1 MTAERNPLDDLHY
14 AFNHVFL
21 PPKLPQCSDND
32 DVPNLG
38 DIALCGFAYD
48 AAVEFSKHL
57 AASQQSRW
65 EAVIK
70 MLKNLCDT
78 TQTFANEKIVEKF
91 LALKDKDSLVLH
103 IRAQNAG
110 LIARRTVSHVVFE
123 AFEASPL
130 SKNIMDTEGKL
141 LCSYPGP
148 TIKVPLS
155 IAQNP
160 HFVEQLVS
168 FLVHMDV
175 DRIEDAL
182 ATTTKADSEVAE
194 TRDTTNPKYITEL
207 LIAILHGIGEE
218 ASVERITKRIADEVC
233 WNNAEI
239 PWRRSPLWLIVRVAV
254 QTTAESRDV
263 YKAWMLFFH
272 AQMLKMFL
280 QNDFSSDLLHTARVK
295 TARRAY
301 KLRDSAPP
309 SLLYFVKDVGHAV
322 KKRMETRWIE
332 EQRRQS
338 HSPAFIP
345 DYSAFEKD
353 TTISLLHSRE
363 YLTKVLNSKV
373 EQKVPPPFSPSE
385 KPRLR
390 GSDISDVYPDGLA
403 KAVAV
408 EPYIALAD
416 FEHLVQERL
425 STWTDKHLDE
435 ESTAKILGSCLE
447 QYISATKTLYQ
458 SRPEDQSLML
468 LTILDLWMALDR
480 VVCSQI
486 ALLRSYSPEI
496 PSSILEPLLLRTSS
510 SLERANKIE
519 KYLRDRHR
527 NSTSNVTGIYSA
539 QITYSSFSV
548 RYFRQ
553 TTALRSLKR
562 SIEQD
567 AESKRESKRAELCRL
582 NQEHSDLMR
591 RYNGMQCEY
600 YTRTTRW
607 GDTYTTHSR
616 YCSRCKL
623 QEKADRMRITVHE
636 WPLPT
641 ETIEAEAAVFELRC
655 PPAFAIWRDRT
666 YQILRDIGMAHIN
679 SMPVEGYLLEKYA
692 DLHCRLDDNITTNRI
707 SFAST
712 TKSFLVS
719 HYKDRKIPALN
730 NDVCVNNGFTF
741 RLYDKTTL
749 EFTHS
754 VFPINIDS
762 FCTLRLPEGLYR
774 HLQPVVGHTTH
785 SHNGTIVDQ
794 GTCPIDLSIHEQLAF
809 SNLRCGPHLQ
819 WLNIIRELR
828 TKILTFSSDEVH
840 SLVTQAIWQI
850 GPLSDDGSIRLW
862 HKELALSDFGHVLI
876 KEATDLLSHVEGN
889 WMECNTV
896 KTIIYLISRLL
907 AADLRVHEQAYSL
920 LREARKITLHWTH
933 DIIGKLQVTDND
945 KARGE
950 LQRRACETAATCR
963 ATFDVDV
970 GVHLDALLSSSEDVA
985 TLIEC
990 AIVIHDN
997 TAPNLADSYP
1007 DFQLLLHR
1015 DRRLSHFL
1023 EPHLARRIHT
1033 YRSGLDTAITSV
1045 WNSYQPGN
1053 AGWQRLSDPNSRWLA
1068 SSTGPQSDQRPQE
1081 VHYNVLNGTLLI
1093 DGRPLGRLPEEITSH
1108 STYAR
1113 IFGQKIFDV
1122 IPADMPGMEYA
1133 TRSFVQKHQ
1142 IFFAL
1147 RDGAPIIQAR
1157 SFGENPETFE
1167 LIPHDVLERDFP
1179 LLLSSEYVHWM
1190 ALNIRP
1196 GEVEFRP
1203 LNADRAQIW
1212 DSSSKHWCLKFSC
1225 HFDSKMVH
1233 KRITDKLVDIQ
1244 SATFQGI
1251 AARLRPLEAPKYIVI
1266 TADTDHQPYLVSA
1279 ELPRFRLSF
1288 FLNSKGELESKNLHS
1303 MVIDNDQSA
1312 GTMIGLTSQLVLR
1325 AKEATFSSLPRSR
1338 IVLIPHGDVH
1348 YSTSPDTNHVRV
1360 WIDTHSERR
1369 VTWYKYEVDTD
1380 LGILAGNVNTT
1391 SHFLKVYLHAL
1402 TSHPLPDP
1410 LTSQRGT
1417 DFALQEL
1424 ATASSFSFQQLT
1436 KNDIKLLH
1444 LIGEISPKREYY
1456 PKNLHAMQMTTWSS
1470 LPVLSQHALFDLAVS
1485 KIMQYAQEL
1494 TVFPELSSQDAE
1506 YDCSSDPLLMARAT
1520 MRNAIYYEGSIR
1532 PSSDLD
1538 KEYHSRDCSR
1548 YSNEAIEALDTS
1560 RLVYIWPKGLAGDC
1574 STFSDLLATFQRW
1587 GTMKG
1592 IDPNTSLAYSRSWL
1606 DLNLPAQWLSVYE
1619 LCRQIE
1625 RPELQKF
1632 ELLFSFAALAYKLDS
1647 DLLRH
1652 IRIFLAFASL
1662 ERNRSLLESAPD
1674 YASYNLSNGFEPLR
1688 DRVAATLSFKL
1699 YDLEASPAGQLHRR
1713 LGETPDDFEQRARW
1727 EYRDTS
1733 KNKVDEVVGRLIAQ
1747 WPSPDPQSPFRTDSR
1762 PWFRTENIDDIKS
1775 YFASC
1780 FHNSQLRAFV
1790 TRISRIL
1797 GENTMILPLTDLPSL
1812 RFSPRYSFS
1821 ATLLE
1826 SYPYNLR
1833 SLLANARAILPS
1845 HSRPFGFKATQ
1856 TANLTNLIDQFG
1868 CNHHASLH
1876 QRYKQRLQLSVDELH
1891 SQRSPNLQQEL
1902 PSVDI
1907 CYAYRQ
1913 ACTNQLSA
1921 IFSEICSALAP
1932 VTSVDKILEDAG
1944 MWPPLSHRT
1953 VIQQLSAS
1961 SGPRLTEWT
1970 ETLINLARAYIEYQH
1985 SQRLIGFVLRSD
1997 FTNYSKEV
2005 DNAIFNESDA
2015 RKYPEWLLIQIQGNF
2030 IIRPIQSLVAHEMI
2044 TPTLKQNIAL
2054 QLNMG
2059 EGKSHVIVPL
2069 VASALADHTRLVRV
2083 VVLKPLARQMF
2094 QLLVERLSGLVNR
2107 RIFFLPF
2114 SRDVKASPQNLNHI
2128 RNLFEDCARVGGIL
2142 LAQPEHIL
2150 SFRLMVIDRTLSLDG
2165 HTLSEA
2171 AKNLQETQSWLD
2183 HRSRDILD
2191 ESDELLHIRY
2201 QLIYTMGQQQP
2212 VDDGPDRW
2220 VTTQRVFDR
2229 LRHHMADIK
2238 EKYPDQVELTEL
2250 HDCGS
2255 FPHFRLLGS
2264 SASQELVSNITDD
2277 ALDGMLE
2284 SLSFVGLGSNPSLR
2298 SNVRHFLT
2306 VKDVDPQISQSIQ
2319 RTYKTTSFWKGLLL
2333 LRGLLAHGV
2342 LVYSLRRRRW
2352 RVDYG
2357 LDPKRSLLAVP
2368 YRAKDVPSLRSEF
2381 GHPDVVICLTC
2392 LSYYYGGLTS
2402 AQVRG
2407 SFELL
2412 LKLDNPSLEYAS
2424 WVQRG
2429 GDAIPLTHRELIG
2442 VNLKDVETFTQDVI
2456 PLFRRNKGT
2465 VDFFLSRVVFP
2476 KEAKEFPSKLGTS
2489 GWDLAE
2495 SKNNFTT
2502 GFSGTNDNSDLLPTS
2517 ITQTDPVNQLRTNAQ
2532 VLEYLLRPENDICI
2546 PRRNGIS
2553 CSAAE
2558 IVDIA
2563 VNESKEIRVLLDV
2576 GAQMLE
2582 MTNDQI
2588 IKYWLFL
2595 RDSRDVAAGVFFDDS
2610 DNLSIMTRDGL
2621 VEPFHSSP
2629 FSQRLDQ
2636 CIVYLDDAHTRGT
2649 DLRLPP
2655 HFRALVTLG
2664 PGVTKDKLVQG
2675 CMRMR
2680 NLGHGQS
2687 VTFYAPPEVFREIK
2701 MSENKADSSSI
2712 RVADVLSWAMVNT
2725 CNDVQDHIPHWIQQG
2740 VNYDRRRD
2748 GNEIYSTSQD
2758 TDTSTLS
2765 TAWLEPAAR
2774 TLDEMYGLDT
2784 TNGSLADMA
2793 KDISPVMRARL
2804 EDLGITEISNEAI
2817 AEEQERE
2824 ISHELEEEPQLE
2836 RPPGVPAAKH
2846 TLDDE
2851 VRKFVQHGIMPST
2864 SHVFLPLMAPLRS
2877 ASETFDP
2884 ENPWAKQLIATRDFM
2899 TTTTTA
2905 KERVMLT
2912 EYLRPVN
2919 WIVSRTRDDG
2929 DLLLVVMSPYEVD
2942 ALLEDFRKSAH
2953 VRLHIY
2959 APRTSQSMKSFDDLS
2974 FYCIPPLDTNST
2986 RRASLNNDIGYQL
2999 NIWAGQLY
3007 LDSYES
3013 YLRLCLLLGVSS
3025 SVSDTNDRVESD
3037 RFVPAEGRSGEV
3049 STVCLFKKSP
3059 LPLLKVL
3066 FGLRRKGMRYQST
3079 HMGKILH
3086 ARLLFRKKDFEGGQ

>member
-1 MTAERNPLDDLHY
+1 MTAEQTPLDDLHY

-21 PPKLPQCSDND
+21 PPKLPQCSDNEEL
-32 DVPNLG
+32 PNLG
-38 DIALCGFAYD
+38 DVALCGFAYD

-70 MLKNLCDT
+70 MLMNLCDT
-78 TQTFANEKIVEKF
+78 TQTFAKEKIVEKF
-91 LALKDKDSLVLH
+91 LALEDKGESTLDSALYALALH

-130 SKNIMDTEGKL
+130 SKNVMDTEGKL

-148 TIKVPLS
+148 AIKVPLP

-168 FLVHMDV
+168 FLAHMDV
-175 DRIEDAL
+175 DQIDDAL
-182 ATTTKADSEVAE
+182 ATTTKAGSKVAE
-194 TRDTTNPKYITEL
+194 TWDTTDPKYITEL

-233 WNNAEI
+233 WKKAKN
-239 PWRRSPLWLIVRVAV
+239 PWRRSPLWLIMRVAV
-254 QTTAESRDV
+254 QTTAESRNV
-263 YKAWMLFFH
+263 YKAWTLLFH
-272 AQMLKMFL
+272 ARLLNMFL

-322 KKRMETRWIE
+322 KQRMENRWIE

-353 TTISLLHSRE
+353 TTISLLHSRK
-363 YLTKVLNSKV
+363 YLTKVLHPEV
-373 EQKVPPPFSPSE
+373 ERKAPPPFSPSE

-390 GSDISDVYPDGLA
+390 GREISDVYPDGLA

-416 FEHLVQERL
+416 FEHLVQDRL
-425 STWTDKHLDE
+425 STWTDNYLDE
-435 ESTAKILGSCLE
+435 ESAPKILGSCLE
-447 QYISATKTLYQ
+447 QYISATKSRYK

-591 RYNGMQCEY
+591 RYNRMECEY
-600 YTRTTRW
+600 YTRTTYW
-607 GDTYTTHSR
+607 GGTYTAHDQ

-623 QEKADRMRITVHE
+623 QEQADRMRITVHE

-641 ETIEAEAAVFELRC
+641 EALEAEAAVFELRC
-655 PPAFAIWRDRT
+655 PPVFAIWRDRT
-666 YQILRDIGMAHIN
+666 YQILRDIGMAHVN
-679 SMPVEGYLLEKYA
+679 SMPVEGYLLEEYA
-692 DLHCRLDDNITTNRI
+692 DLHYQLGDNITTNRI
-707 SFAST
+707 GFAST

-730 NDVCVNNGFTF
+730 NDVCVNNGFKF
-741 RLYDKTTL
+741 RWYDKTTL

-754 VFPINIDS
+754 VFPININS

-785 SHNGTIVDQ
+785 SHNETIVDQ

-876 KEATDLLSHVEGN
+876 QEATDLLSHVEGN

-896 KTIIYLISRLL
+896 KTIIYLINRLL
-907 AADLRVHEQAYSL
+907 AADLRVHDPAYSL
-920 LREARKITLHWTH
+920 LRRAREITLHWTH
-933 DIIGKLQVTDND
+933 EIIGKLQVTDND
-945 KARGE
+945 EARGE

-997 TAPNLADSYP
+997 TAPNLAGSYP

-1033 YRSGLDTAITSV
+1033 YGSGLDAAIASV

-1053 AGWQRLSDPNSRWLA
+1053 VGWRRLSGPNSRWVA
-1068 SSTGPQSDQRPQE
+1068 SSTSSQSKQRPQE
-1081 VHYNVLNGTLLI
+1081 VHYNILNGALLV
-1093 DGRPLGRLPEEITSH
+1093 DGRSLGRLPKEITSH
-1108 STYAR
+1108 YTYAR
-1113 IFGQKIFDV
+1113 IFGKKIFDV
-1122 IPADMPGMEYA
+1122 IPATKSGMDYA
-1133 TRSFVQKHQ
+1133 TRSLVHGKQV
-1142 IFFAL
+1142 FFAL
-1147 RDGAPIIQAR
+1147 RDGVPVIQAR
-1157 SFGENPETFE
+1157 SLGDSETFE
-1167 LIPHDVLERDFP
+1167 LIPHDVLEEDFP
-1179 LLLSSEYVHWM
+1179 LPLSSEYVHWM
-1190 ALNIRP
+1190 ALHR

-1203 LNADRAQIW
+1203 LDADRDQIW
-1212 DSSSKHWCLKFSC
+1212 DSSSKHWCLKFSY
-1225 HFDSKMVH
+1225 HSDSKMVH

-1251 AARLRPLEAPKYIVI
+1251 AARLRPLEAPNYIII
-1266 TADTDHQPYLVSA
+1266 TANTNHFVSVK
-1279 ELPRFRLSF
+1279 LPRYRLSF
-1288 FLNSKGELESKNLHS
+1288 FLNNDGELESRNLRG

-1325 AKEATFSSLPRSR
+1325 AKEATFASLPRSR

-1348 YSTSPDTNHVRV
+1348 YSTSPSTNHVRV

-1380 LGILAGNVNTT
+1380 LGILAGNINTT

-1424 ATASSFSFQQLT
+1424 AAASSFSFQQLT
-1436 KNDIKLLH
+1436 KNDIKLLR
-1444 LIGEISPKREYY
+1444 LIGQISPKREYC
-1456 PKNLHAMQMTTWSS
+1456 PTHLHAMQMTTWSS
-1470 LPVLSQHALFDLAVS
+1470 LPVLSQHSLFDLAVS

-1494 TVFPELSSQDAE
+1494 TVFPELSGQDAE

-1538 KEYHSRDCSR
+1538 KEYHSRDCSH
-1548 YSNEAIEALDTS
+1548 YSNRAIEALNTS
-1560 RLVYIWPKGLAGDC
+1560 RLVYIWPKGLAGDY
-1574 STFSDLLATFQRW
+1574 SMFSDLFATFQRW
-1587 GTMKG
+1587 GYMVG
-1592 IDPNTSLAYSRSWL
+1592 IDPNTSLTYSRLWL
-1606 DLNLPAQWLSVYE
+1606 DLNLPTQWLSVYE
-1619 LCRQIE
+1619 LCRQIK
-1625 RPELQKF
+1625 RPKSQKF
-1632 ELLFSFAALAYKLDS
+1632 QLLFSFAALAYKIDS
-1647 DLLRH
+1647 DFLQH
-1652 IRIFLAFASL
+1652 IRIFIAFASL
-1662 ERNRSLLESAPD
+1662 ERNRLLLESAPK
-1674 YASYNLSNGFEPLR
+1674 YASYNLNSGFEPLR
-1688 DRVAATLSFKL
+1688 DRVATTIRSNL
-1699 YDLEASPAGQLHRR
+1699 YDLDASPAGQLYRW
-1713 LGETPDDFEQRARW
+1713 LGETPDDFEQRVRRN
-1727 EYRDTS
+1727 YRDTS
-1733 KNKVDEVVGRLIAQ
+1733 KSKVDDVVDRLIAQ
-1747 WPSPDPQSPFRTDSR
+1747 WPSPDPRTPFRTDTKA
-1762 PWFRTENIDDIKS
+1762 WFRTENIDDVKD
-1775 YFASC
+1775 YFAGC

-1790 TRISRIL
+1790 SRISHIL
-1797 GENTMILPLTDLPSL
+1797 GENITVSPLTDLPTSSL
-1812 RFSPRYSFS
+1812 RFSPRYSVSTTFLS
-1821 ATLLE
+1821 LF
-1826 SYPYNLR
+1826 PNNLR
-1833 SLLANARAILPS
+1833 DLWLNRNVTVPS
-1845 HSRPFGFKATQ
+1845 HKLTFGLKSTYDVGFAGNHEESPINT
-1856 TANLTNLIDQFG
+1856 TGLTNLISQFQR
-1868 CNHHASLH
+1868 NYHSALH
-1876 QRYKQRLQLSVDELH
+1876 QLYSQRLQLSIDELH
-1891 SQRSPNLQQEL
+1891 GQET
-1902 PSVDI
+1902 PRKRTDFPPMDI
-1907 CYAYRQ
+1907 CYTYRQ
-1913 ACTNQLSA
+1913 QCRSRLSNL
-1921 IFSEICSALAP
+1921 FSGICSALSPFTPAE
-1932 VTSVDKILEDAG
+1932 KILEDSG
-1944 MWPPLSHRT
+1944 IWPSRSQRAI
-1953 VIQQLSAS
+1953 IQQLSAS
-1961 SGPRLTEWT
+1961 GIAHSSELAKTALI
-1970 ETLINLARAYIEYQH
+1970 TLAEAFIEYQH
-1985 SQRLIGFVLRSD
+1985 SQRLVGFLLRSD
-1997 FTNYSKEV
+1997 ITNFSKEL
-2005 DNAIFNESDA
+2005 DNASFNDIDA
-2015 RKYPEWLLIQIQGNF
+2015 RNNPEWLLVQIQGNF
-2030 IIRPIQSLVAHEMI
+2030 IIRPIQSRVAREMI
-2044 TPTLKQNIAL
+2044 SPSLGQNIAL

-2069 VASALADHTRLVRV
+2069 VASALANSRNLVRV
-2083 VVLKPLARQMF
+2083 VVLKPLAKQMF
-2094 QLLVERLSGLVNR
+2094 QLLAERLSGLVNR
-2107 RIFFLPF
+2107 RVFYLPF
-2114 SRDVKASPQNLNHI
+2114 SRDVKASPQNLNDI

-2150 SFRLMVIDRTLSLDG
+2150 SFRLMVIDRILSSDGPTLG
-2165 HTLSEA
+2165 EA
-2171 AKNLQETQSWLD
+2171 AKNLRETQCWLD
-2183 HRSRDILD
+2183 HCSRDILD
-2191 ESDELLHIRY
+2191 ESDELLHVRY

-2229 LRHHMADIK
+2229 LHYHMADIK

-2255 FPHFRLLGS
+2255 FPHFRLLSS
-2264 SASQELVSNITDD
+2264 SASQALVSKITDD
-2277 ALDGMLE
+2277 ALEGMLE
-2284 SLSFVGLGSNPSLR
+2284 SLNFVGLGSSPSLR

-2319 RTYKTTSFWKGLLL
+2319 RTYKSTSLWKGLLL
-2333 LRGLLAHGV
+2333 LRGLLAHGI

-2392 LSYYYGGLTS
+2392 LSYYYGGLTP
-2402 AQVRG
+2402 AQVRE

-2412 LKLDNPSLEYAS
+2412 LKLDNPSLEYAN

-2429 GDAIPLTHRELIG
+2429 GDAIPSTIRELIG
-2442 VNLKDVETFTQDVI
+2442 VNMKDFDAFTRIVI
-2456 PLFRRNKGT
+2456 PFFRRNKGT
-2465 VDFFLSRVVFP
+2465 IDFFLSRVVFP

-2495 SKNNFTT
+2495 SKNNYTT

-2532 VLEYLLRPENDICI
+2532 VLEYLLRTENDICI
-2546 PRRNGIS
+2546 PRRNGSS

-2558 IVDIA
+2558 IVDM
-2563 VNESKEIRVLLDV
+2563 VVDESKEIRVLLDV

-2588 IKYWLFL
+2588 IRHWLD
-2595 RDSRDVAAGVFFDDS
+2595 RVRESRNVAAGVFFDDS

-2629 FSQRLDQ
+2629 FFQRLDQ

-2655 HFRALVTLG
+2655 HFR
-2664 PGVTKDKLVQG
+2664 

-2687 VTFYAPPEVFREIK
+2687 VTFYAPPEVFRQIE
-2701 MSENKADSSSI
+2701 MSENKRESSSI
-2712 RVADVLSWAMVNT
+2712 RVPDVLSWAMMNT

-2740 VNYDRRRD
+2740 VNYGRRRE
-2748 GNEIYSTSQD
+2748 GNEIYSTSQN

-2793 KDISPVMRARL
+2793 KDISSDMRARL
-2804 EDLGITEISNEAI
+2804 EDLGITEISNEAM

-2824 ISHELEEEPQLE
+2824 VSHELEEEPELE
-2836 RPPGVPAAKH
+2836 RPPHVPAAEH

-2851 VRKFVQHGIMPST
+2851 VRKFVQYGIMPST
-2864 SHVFLPLMAPLRS
+2864 SHVFLPLMFTR
-2877 ASETFDP
+2877 
-2884 ENPWAKQLIATRDFM
+2884 AKQLIATRDFM

-2974 FYCIPPLDTNST
+2974 FYCIPPLNTNST

-3025 SVSDTNDRVESD
+3025 SASDTNDYIESD
-3037 RFVPAEGRSGEV
+3037 RFVPPEGQSGEM
-3049 STVCLFKKSP
+3049 SIVCLFKKSP
-3059 LPLLKVL
+3059 LPWLKVL
-3066 FGLRRKGMRYQST
+3066 FGLRRKGMSYQST

-3086 ARLLFRKKDFEGGQ
+3086 ARLLFKEEDFEGRQ